1 MILDRFKVTDKVAI
15 VTGGTRGIGLA
26 IAHAL
31 GEAGAKLVVTSRTDN
46 FGGVDSLK
54 KANYDVSFFES
65 DMHDKSIPQK
75 IIDFTLEKHWR
86 VDILV
91 NNAGVA
97 KHGKMEEYNDELLDS
112 IMNINVDSVF
122 RMCR

>member
-1 MILDRFKVTDKVAI
+1 MILDRFKVTNKVAI

-54 KANYDVSFFES
+54 K
-65 DMHDKSIPQK
+65 K
-75 IIDFTLEKHWR
+75 ITMYLFLR
-86 VDILV
+86 VIC
-91 NNAGVA
+91 
-97 KHGKMEEYNDELLDS
+97 M
-112 IMNINVDSVF
+112 INQYLKK
-122 RMCR
+122 